1 MIFIF
6 GMQINIDVLRAC
18 ATRHAQ
24 STQNKK
30 FVSFCNISGKALREG
45 GGWGVK
51 LIFCLQTNPKVFV
64 KLIVSLW
71 VYAARHAESNQNNKF
86 TISFQYLKE
95 NVKGEFDL
103 LPTDKRQ
110 RFLQTAFIILGVCDQ
125 PCPNYPK

>member
-1 MIFIF
+1 MSLF
-6 GMQINIDVLRAC
+6 GRVQPDMPKVPKIKSLHLFAIYPEK
-18 ATRHAQ
+18 H
-24 STQNKK
+24 
-30 FVSFCNISGKALREG
+30 G
-45 GGWGVK
+45 GGGVGGRGVK
-51 LIFCLQTNPKVFV
+51 LIFYLRTNPKVFV

-71 VYAARHAESNQNNKF
+71 VCAAKHAESNENNKF

-95 NVKGEFDL
+95 NVKGEIDL